1 MLAGS
6 VRWSV
11 HASTRTPAAAAAR
24 TFSSNVDVPSENDVC
39 VWQSTIAVGM
49 GLSLAK
55 RAVKPWKQASPAHAR
70 ARRPYTHRLVKKHL
84 GVPPWH

>member
-49 GLSLAK
+49 G
-55 RAVKPWKQASPAHAR
+55 
-70 ARRPYTHRLVKKHL
+70 
-84 GVPPWH
+84 PPLRSVQ